1 MKLSF
6 KASPNYRSS
15 QSTSSIMRDLT
26 LCLLAVTVFA
36 AVWYFNAYGSAYGLR
51 IIGLTCAAVIT
62 AVVVDALWFKAMKQD
77 VKASILSNYSW
88 VTALILVLISPVKT
102 SYYAMIVCTAIA
114 IIFGKMVFGGFGQ
127 NIFNPAAF
135 GEALLMTNFASTQ
148 SADFVTSATPT
159 VTANS
164 YGWLM
169 TAEDLGSLPTIG
181 ALFTGNYPSTIG
193 STCAILLILCF
204 VFLVM
209 RKDIDWQTTVV
220 YVLTIFVEGT
230 LIGLT
235 RGASASLGLIQV
247 LTGGVLFAAVF
258 MLTDPVTSP
267 VTLPGRVVFAAGAA
281 SLTLL
286 FRLRSNLSDGA
297 LFSILL
303 MNALTPAIDKM
314 FDGNQIRDAKKF
326 TKKVWGTLAILL
338 VLMVAIGFTCSHKEP
353 AAASAGSSSSASSGS
368 SASATTSSVLG
379 ETDYSS
385 ASPTATDNGDGTY
398 SVSAKGFAGQLT
410 ATIGVENGAITS
422 YTDLS
427 GSDNGDGVGDDFF
440 ADGYLDKYKG
450 VTLDSEV
457 DAITGAT
464 GTSKAVNGM
473 AQAALKAA
481 SGEDVSAAATASAST
496 LSAKTLGTEDLSS
509 AKATA
514 TDNGDGT
521 YAVTA
526 KGFNNNELTATI
538 GVENGAITSFTD
550 LAGNDKGDG
559 VGDNY
564 FEDGGL
570 DAFIGATL
578 DSSIDGTSG
587 ATYTSTAVKAMA
599 QAALKAAGGESAG
612 NTLGT
617 EDLSSA
623 KATATANGDGT
634 YAVTAKGFNNNE
646 LTATIGV
653 ENGAITSFTDLAG
666 NDKGDGVGDNYF
678 EDGGLDAFIGATL
691 DSSIDGTSG
700 ATYTSTAVKAMAQ
713 AALKAAA
720 E

>member
-51 IIGLTCAAVIT
+51 VIGLTCAAVVT
-62 AVVVDALWFKAMKQD
+62 ALVVDALWFKAMKQD

-209 RKDIDWQTTVV
+209 RKDIDWQTSVV
-220 YVLTIFVEGT
+220 YVATIFVEGT

-247 LTGGVLFAAVF
+247 LTGGVLFGAVF

-286 FRLRSNLSDGA
+286 FRLRSNLADGV

-326 TKKVWGTLAILL
+326 AKKVWCTLVVLL
-338 VLMVAIGFTCSHKEP
+338 ALMFAIGFTCSHKEP
-353 AAASAGSSSSASSGS
+353 AAASAGSSSSS
-368 SASATTSSVLG
+368 SASSSSASEVLG
-379 ETDYSS
+379 DADYSS
-385 ASPTATDNGDGTY
+385 ANPTATDNGDGTY
-398 SVSAKGFAGQLT
+398 SVSAKGFGGELT

-427 GSDNGDGVGDDFF
+427 GSDNGDGIGDDFF
-440 ADGYLDKYKG
+440 TDGYLDKYQG

-457 DAITGAT
+457 DSISGAT
-464 GTSKAVNGM
+464 FTSKAVNGM
-473 AQAALKAA
+473 AQAALRAA
-481 SGEDVSAAATASAST
+481 SGEDMSGAAASSSASAA
-496 LSAKTLGTEDLSS
+496 TLGTEDLSS
-509 AKATA
+509 ANATA

-526 KGFNNNELTATI
+526 KGFNGELTATI

-550 LAGNDKGDG
+550 LAGGDDGDG
-559 VGDNY
+559 IGDNY
-564 FEDGGL
+564 FADGGL
-570 DAFIGATL
+570 DEFVGATL

-599 QAALKAAGGESAG
+599 QAALKAAGGGDTGAA
-612 NTLGT
+612 TLGS

-634 YAVTAKGFNNNE
+634 YAVTAKGFNGE

-666 NDKGDGVGDNYF
+666 GDNGDGVGDNYF
-678 EDGGLDAFIGATL
+678 ADGGLDEFIGATL

>member
-1 MKLSF
+1 MKLSY

-51 IIGLTCAAVIT
+51 VIGLTCT
-62 AVVVDALWFKAMKQD
+62 AVVTSLVVDGLWFKAMKQD
-77 VKASILSNYSW
+77 VKASILTNYSW
-88 VTALILVLISPVKT
+88 VTALILVLISPVRT
-102 SYYAMIVCTAIA
+102 SYFAMIVCTAIA

-148 SADFVTSATPT
+148 SADFVTGATPT

-181 ALFTGNYPSTIG
+181 ALFTGNYASTIG

-209 RKDIDWQTTVV
+209 RKDIDWQTSVV
-220 YVLTIFVEGT
+220 YVVTILVEGT
-230 LIGLT
+230 LIGLM

-247 LTGGVLFAAVF
+247 LTGGVLFGAVF
-258 MLTDPVTSP
+258 MMTDPVTSP

-286 FRLRSNLSDGA
+286 FRLRSNLADGV

-303 MNALTPAIDKM
+303 MNALTPAIDKL

-326 TKKVWGTLAILL
+326 AKKVWASLGILL
-338 VLMVAIGFTCSHKEP
+338 AVMLVIGLTVEHKDP
-353 AAASAGSSSSASSGS
+353 SAAVSGSSSSSSSASSAAES
-368 SASATTSSVLG
+368 EVLG
-379 ETDYSS
+379 DADYSS
-385 ASPTATDNGDGTY
+385 ANPTAADNGDGTY
-398 SVSAKGFAGQLT
+398 AVTAKGFAGELS

-422 YTDLS
+422 FTDLS
-427 GSDNGDGVGDDFF
+427 GSDNGDGIGDDFF
-440 ADGYLDKYKG
+440 TDGYLDKYQG
-450 VTLDSEV
+450 VTLDSSV
-457 DAITGAT
+457 DSVSGAT
-464 GTSKAVNGM
+464 FTSKAVNGM
-473 AQAALKAA
+473 AQAALRAA
-481 SGEDVSAAATASAST
+481 SGEDMSAGAADTS
-496 LSAKTLGTEDLSS
+496 SAKTLGTEDLSS

-526 KGFNNNELTATI
+526 KGFNGELTATI

-550 LAGNDKGDG
+550 LAGGDDGDG

-564 FEDGGL
+564 FAEDGL

-578 DSSIDGTSG
+578 DSSIDATSG
-587 ATYTSTAVKAMA
+587 ATFTSTAVKAMA
-599 QAALKAAGGESAG
+599 QAAL
-612 NTLGT
+612 
-617 EDLSSA
+617 
-623 KATATANGDGT
+623 
-634 YAVTAKGFNNNE
+634 
-646 LTATIGV
+646 
-653 ENGAITSFTDLAG
+653 
-666 NDKGDGVGDNYF
+666 
-678 EDGGLDAFIGATL
+678 
-691 DSSIDGTSG
+691 
-700 ATYTSTAVKAMAQ
+700 Q
-713 AALKAAA
+713 AAAAN
-720 E
+720 